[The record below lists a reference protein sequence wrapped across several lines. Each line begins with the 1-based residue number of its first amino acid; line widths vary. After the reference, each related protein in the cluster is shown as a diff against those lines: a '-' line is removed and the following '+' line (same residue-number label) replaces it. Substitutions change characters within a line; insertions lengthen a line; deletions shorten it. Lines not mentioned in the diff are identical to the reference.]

1 MTEETHPEAAD
12 ILREAGWAPHDAWQ
26 VYTRDTL
33 VMGFQPD
40 RLAFHVKNWAKV
52 QPGDRAYS
60 EDTPDTPEEA
70 ASWLVALFN
79 VNPLS
84 TEATLEPVAVL
95 SEAEETAAHES
106 DSETGEEADG
116 DGATAP
122 GVVYEGGDSGG
133 LEQVD
138 LGYSDTGRSGSGVVA
153 FAADGDEA
161 GGDAEEENFDVSN
174 GESIGGELAHGSGG
188 DVSDAD
194 FEAIFEEAP
203 DLGAELLDDEAF
215 AHGELPAPDPLDF
228 APDEIEPEPEHSPGA
243 FIFGDNLAH
252 DRIIRI
258 GQLSEHA
265 TDLIAAAKS
274 GYSDNEHD
282 AVRSHV
288 VTNMNEAGAYV
299 GGRQDLFD
307 RFIELETVTGLIRRI
322 EIYRDERQDFIRSAD
337 RDAVAA
343 FEPAAGWP

>member
-1 MTEETHPEAAD
+1 MTEEAYPEAAA
-12 ILREAGWAPHDAWQ
+12 ILSQAGWAPHDAWQ

-40 RLAFHVKNWAKV
+40 GQGFHVKNWVKV

-70 ASWLVALFN
+70 AAWLVARFK

-95 SEAEETAAHES
+95 SEPEETDAHES
-106 DSETGEEADG
+106 DSETGETLDGTEGLLEGAD
-116 DGATAP
+116 
-122 GVVYEGGDSGG
+122 V
-133 LEQVD
+133 
-138 LGYSDTGRSGSGVVA
+138 R
-153 FAADGDEA
+153 ADA
-161 GGDAEEENFDVSN
+161 GGDQPGSQE
-174 GESIGGELAHGSGG
+174 GEAVDGSYVGGELLVTEPTEFGRDNVLVESIL
-188 DVSDAD
+188 DAD
-194 FEAIFEEAP
+194 FEETP

-252 DRIIRI
+252 DRLVRI
-258 GQLSEHA
+258 GQLTEHA
-265 TDLIAAAKS
+265 NTLLDAAKA

-282 AVRSHV
+282 ALRSHV

-307 RFIELETVTGLIRRI
+307 RFIALEGVTGLVRRI
-322 EIYRDERQDFIRSAD
+322 EMYRDERQDFIRSAD

-343 FEPAAGWP
+343 FEPSVGWP